1 MGQGN
6 RKDRQHG
13 GDRCLSGEAE
23 ACRVKL
29 LGGGRGVCLDQRR
42 DPAKAMMVASPDG
55 VQREGRVH
63 SAQSQWRRNN
73 PKCPVPESSMSPGR
87 TLMSPPAHA
96 GHPASHGENSPAL
109 GDQTLSSWLDVESPP
124 PSQGLRFLSKQMMS
138 REPVLCTD
146 WSHPTPPPARC
157 PPMCEPQGCRATS
170 LRTGGLTASLLHALA
185 HSSTG
190 TRCCSWWCQENK
202 QNPGFKVGGGPR

>member
-6 RKDRQHG
+6 RKDRRHG

-55 VQREGRVH
+55 ALREGRVR

-87 TLMSPPAHA
+87 NLTSPPAHA
-96 GHPASHGENSPAL
+96 GHPASHRENGSVL

-124 PSQGLRFLSKQMMS
+124 PSQDLRFLIEQMMP

-146 WSHPTPPPARC
+146 
-157 PPMCEPQGCRATS
+157 
-170 LRTGGLTASLLHALA
+170 
-185 HSSTG
+185 
-190 TRCCSWWCQENK
+190 
-202 QNPGFKVGGGPR
+202 

>member
-6 RKDRQHG
+6 QKDRRHG

-23 ACRVKL
+23 ACHVKL
-29 LGGGRGVCLDQRR
+29 LGGGREVCLDQRR

-55 VQREGRVH
+55 AQKEGQIS

-73 PKCPVPESSMSPGR
+73 PKCPVPASSMSPGR
-87 TLMSPPAHA
+87 TLTSPPAHA
-96 GHPASHGENSPAL
+96 GHPASHGENAPAL

-124 PSQGLRFLSKQMMS
+124 PSRGPRFLSEQVMHVSLCVAWTDPDPS
-138 REPVLCTD
+138 R
-146 WSHPTPPPARC
+146 PPARR
-157 PPMCEPQGCRATS
+157 PPRCELGAGPPPCW
-170 LRTGGLTASLLHALA
+170 TGRLTASLLHVFT

-190 TRCCSWWCQENK
+190 TRRCSW
-202 QNPGFKVGGGPR
+202 